1 MGRMSVD
8 HGSPRRAVL
17 LACFTTILATQA
29 HAQAQWT
36 PNGLPICVTGCSA
49 IRVGTTSDGQGGALL
64 VWQRNP
70 GFVEEKIYVQRVL
83 PSGVIAP
90 GWPAVG
96 TLAVD
101 EPHDQY
107 WLDLCG
113 DGSGGAYVLWQDY
126 RNAAD
131 TIYFTDLYAQH
142 VLGNGQIAPGWP
154 TSGVPVC
161 ALIGEQSRG
170 KLASDGA
177 GGVYVVWDDGRDSGS
192 DFNIYGLHLL
202 ADGTRATGW

>member
-70 GFVEEKIYVQRVL
+70 GFVDEKIYVQRVL
-83 PSGVIAP
+83 PSGAIAP
-90 GWPAVG
+90 TWPAVG
-96 TLAVD
+96 TLVVD

-107 WLDLCG
+107 WMDVCD
-113 DGSGGAYVLWQDY
+113 DGSGGAYVLWTDY
-126 RNAAD
+126 RNQAGGN
-131 TIYFTDLYAQH
+131 INFEDLYAQH
-142 VLGNGQIAPGWP
+142 VLANGQIAPGWP
-154 TSGVPVC
+154 ASGVPVC
-161 ALIGEQSRG
+161 TAIGHQEDG
-170 KLASDGA
+170 GLAGDGS
-177 GGVYVVWDDGRDSGS
+177 GGVYVVWEDGRDSSTDS
-192 DFNIYGLHLL
+192 DIY
-202 ADGTRATGW
+202 